1 MLPNGTTVP
10 TRAWYTAKISLR
22 KFEVKKYDVS
32 ETVPGYLPGNGV

>member
-1 MLPNGTTVP
+1 MN
-10 TRAWYTAKISLR
+10 RIIYTFFKTLSLR